1 MLSAA
6 GSIPAHLAQGAG
18 TTLGQVQQQLTGQP
32 ARDGIVMPQVW
43 WHSLQQDTTAAW
55 QTDTQQ
61 QWVQHAEAAGMTTYK
76 VQQDGSL
83 EETEAAP
90 MDTDDLQWMPCC
102 VVDVS
107 TVQHPSFL
115 QQQQQQQQQHAQQQQ
130 SQQRQQ
136 QQAQQHAQQQQQQ
149 QQQEQQQQE
158 LQRQQKE
165 PSLFLVGGWSDIFF

>member
-1 MLSAA
+1 
-6 GSIPAHLAQGAG
+6 
-18 TTLGQVQQQLTGQP
+18 
-32 ARDGIVMPQVW
+32 
-43 WHSLQQDTTAAW
+43 
-55 QTDTQQ
+55 
-61 QWVQHAEAAGMTTYK
+61 MTTYK

-130 SQQRQQ
+130 
-136 QQAQQHAQQQQQQ
+136 QQ
-149 QQQEQQQQE
+149 QQQEQEQQQQE
-158 LQRQQKE
+158 QQRQQKE
-165 PSLFLVGGWSDIFF
+165 PSLFLVGGWSDIFFEVNWLHWAGPSNNEFTP